1 MHQAEKKYMEQA
13 IEDALQHLS
22 DEGGGPF
29 GACIVEDGKI
39 LAVAHN
45 TVLEETDP
53 TCHAEINAIR
63 KAAKSTGR
71 FDLSGCVIY
80 STTEPCPMCFSAIH
94 WAKIDTIVYGTN
106 IQDVQSL
113 GFNELEV
120 SNQMM
125 KTEGKSPV
133 SIIPDFMRDECLEL
147 LRQWSK
153 QTSAKT
159 Y

>member
-1 MHQAEKKYMEQA
+1 MFEADKKHMHMA
-13 IEDALQHLS
+13 IEDAMQSLG

-29 GACIVEDGKI
+29 GACIVENGQVI
-39 LAVAHN
+39 ATAHN
-45 TVLEETDP
+45 TVMEETDP

-63 KAAKSTGR
+63 KAAKSLGR

-106 IQDVQSL
+106 IQDVQDL
-113 GFNELEV
+113 GFNELEL
-120 SNQMM
+120 SNQVM
-125 KTEGKSPV
+125 KKQGKSPV
-133 SIIPDFMRDECLEL
+133 NIIEDFMRDECKEL
-147 LRQWSK
+147 LDQWSK
-153 QTSAKT
+153 QTSGKT